1 MTAGHCADG
10 ASSVE
15 LMLGAHNVREDA
27 EEGRYSTVQ
36 HSTVQYSIVQYST
49 VQYSTVQYSTV
60 QYCSLYSAHPVL
72 GTVMA
77 VWALEEL
84 EPGTEVT
91 THYGYTDPGLY
102 GDMGIQTGETEEE
115 SCSQMV

>member
-1 MTAGHCADG
+1 M
-10 ASSVE
+10 
-15 LMLGAHNVREDA
+15 
-27 EEGRYSTVQ
+27 
-36 HSTVQYSIVQYST
+36 HSTVQYST

-60 QYCSLYSAHPVL
+60 LHCSLYSAHPVL

-77 VWALEEL
+77 VWALEDL

-102 GDMGIQTGETEEE
+102 GDMGIQTEQTEEE
-115 SCSQMV
+115 SCSANI

>member
-1 MTAGHCADG
+1 
-10 ASSVE
+10 
-15 LMLGAHNVREDA
+15 
-27 EEGRYSTVQ
+27 
-36 HSTVQYSIVQYST
+36 
-49 VQYSTVQYSTV
+49 
-60 QYCSLYSAHPVL
+60 
-72 GTVMA
+72 MA

-115 SCSQMV
+115 SCSQIV